1 MTWSCDSNP
10 AQYER
15 NRRFGHLVHVLSRS
29 ADGAKLPSVGIYLN
43 ASKVETSLDMA
54 TLMLDWRSVWGT
66 IGFWPP
72 PRCRVLDLCL
82 KYTCLSWRSNY
93 RSSGPKSFVDDL
105 CTGQGVVLGRAATT
119 LRSIET
125 FHKQSIVLN
134 FLKLRNKFTCT
145 VNQVLCTGKPRFYR
159 NHICYVYIQAYSYL
173 QDLTLHC
180 T

>member
-1 MTWSCDSNP
+1 MATQDSTTTLCRILLILVCRQP
-10 AQYER
+10 CTL
-15 NRRFGHLVHVLSRS
+15 HLQNFYMPLLRLYLHIYLLLHVLSRS

-125 FHKQSIVLN
+125 H
-134 FLKLRNKFTCT
+134 
-145 VNQVLCTGKPRFYR
+145 P
-159 NHICYVYIQAYSYL
+159 
-173 QDLTLHC
+173 
-180 T
+180 